1 MRNLIL
7 SILLFVNVAFIFSQK
22 ITTDKGSLDNIQG
35 ISNYSIVFEY
45 ASDLKIPNYESEE
58 DFIDFQVRKRE
69 QKDPGSGELFKKLWF
84 ENRAS
89 IYEPIFIELF
99 NNFKLKNREIH
110 TSKNNKSA
118 DNTMMIT
125 INFIYPGYDV
135 SVFEEE
141 AKLGV
146 KISIYKNQ
154 NPETILFSTKFF
166 RIHGKGKSTTEYER
180 VMTAFSEL
188 GRWTSKY
195 FCRKT

>member
-7 SILLFVNVAFIFSQK
+7 SILLFVNVAYIFSQK

-89 IYEPIFIELF
+89 IYEPIFIEQF

-118 DNTMMIT
+118 DYTMKIT

>member
-7 SILLFVNVAFIFSQK
+7 SILLFVNVAYIFSQK

-69 QKDPGSGELFKKLWF
+69 QKDPGSGKLFKKLWF

-89 IYEPIFIELF
+89 IYEPIFIEQF

-118 DNTMMIT
+118 DYTMKIT